1 MYTENTL
8 KVIEI
13 IMKALFSTIGL
24 IGKSHHRETNET
36 ISHLIQFLSA
46 QGYEVLVEENSVK
59 DLALSIDQ
67 LAPLTDIGQRCDLA
81 IVVGGDGNML
91 GAARVLARFNIAV
104 VGVNRG
110 NLGFLTD
117 IDPDNI
123 EAPLKAILAGDFITE
138 KRFLLEMKVLRHG
151 ELKSTNSAMNEVVL
165 HAAKV
170 ANMIEFE
177 LYIDDLFVY
186 HQRSDGLITATPTGS
201 TAYSLSGGGPI
212 LTPNMDA
219 ISLVPMFP
227 HTLSSRPIVI
237 DGNSNISL
245 RIPNYLSSNVQVSC
259 DGQISLEVLPGDEIQ
274 ISKCENNLRLIHPK
288 DYSYYEVLR
297 SKLSW
302 SEQRVTKRMP

>member
-1 MYTENTL
+1 
-8 KVIEI
+8 
-13 IMKALFSTIGL
+13 MKALFNTIGL
-24 IGKSHHRETNET
+24 IGKSHHRETSET
-36 ISHLIQFLSA
+36 ISHLIQFLSD
-46 QGYEVLVEENSVK
+46 QDFEVLVEENSVK
-59 DLALSIDQ
+59 DLALTPSQ
-67 LAPLTDIGQRCDLA
+67 LAPLADIGKRCDLA

-91 GAARVLARFNIAV
+91 GAARVLARFDIAV
-104 VGVNRG
+104 VGINRG

-123 EAPLKAILAGDFITE
+123 EGPLQAILGGEFITE
-138 KRFLLEMKVLRHG
+138 KRFLLEMNIFRHG

-177 LYIDDLFVY
+177 LYIDELFVY

-259 DGQISLEVLPGDEIQ
+259 DGQISLDVLPGDEIK
-274 ISKCENNLRLIHPK
+274 ISKCENQLRLIHPK

-302 SEQRVTKRMP
+302 SEQRVTKRKP

>member
-1 MYTENTL
+1 M
-8 KVIEI
+8 KV
-13 IMKALFSTIGL
+13 LFKTIGL

-36 ISHLIQFLSA
+36 IIHLIKSLTA
-46 QGYEVLVEENSVK
+46 QGYSVLVEENSAK
-59 DLALSIDQ
+59 DIDISSKQ
-67 LAPLTDIGQRCDLA
+67 LASLPDIGLRCDLA

-91 GAARVLARFNIAV
+91 GAARVLARFDIAV
-104 VGVNRG
+104 VGINRG

-123 EAPLKAILAGDFITE
+123 DEPLHAILAGKYITE

-151 ELKSTNSAMNEVVL
+151 QLKSTNSAMNEVVL

-237 DGNSNISL
+237 DGNSHISL
-245 RIPNYLSSNVQVSC
+245 RIPSYLSGSVQVSC

-274 ISKCENNLRLIHPK
+274 ITKCKNELRLIHPK

-297 SKLSW
+297 SKLNW
-302 SEQRVTKRMP
+302 SEQKVTKRKP

>member
-1 MYTENTL
+1 
-8 KVIEI
+8 
-13 IMKALFSTIGL
+13 MKRLFNCIGL
-24 IGKSHHRETNET
+24 IGKTNHSETSQTIEQLHQLLCENGYDVIVDERSAIAIAET
-36 ISHLIQFLSA
+36 LN
-46 QGYEVLVEENSVK
+46 VTK
-59 DLALSIDQ
+59 
-67 LAPLTDIGQRCDLA
+67 APLIEIGERCDLA
-81 IVVGGDGNML
+81 IVIGGDGNML
-91 GAARVLARFNIAV
+91 GAARVLARYDIAV

-123 EAPLKAILAGDFITE
+123 QEPLLAILDGKFITE
-138 KRFLLEMKVLRHG
+138 KRFLLEAQIFRHG
-151 ELKSTNSAMNEVVL
+151 VLKSCNTAMNEVVL

-177 LYIDDLFVY
+177 LFIDGLFVY
-186 HQRSDGLITATPTGS
+186 HQRSDGLITSTPTGS

-237 DGNSNISL
+237 DGNSQIEL
-245 RIPNYLSSNVQVSC
+245 KIPHYLDQTIQVSC
-259 DGQISLEVLPGDEIQ
+259 DGQVSLEVLPGDQIMIQ
-274 ISKCENNLRLIHPK
+274 KSDSQLRLIHPIG
-288 DYSYYEVLR
+288 YSYYEVLR

-302 SEQRVTKRMP
+302 SEQRVTKKI

>member
-1 MYTENTL
+1 
-8 KVIEI
+8 
-13 IMKALFSTIGL
+13 MKPIFNTIGL
-24 IGKSHHRETNET
+24 IGKSHHHETNET
-36 ISHLIQFLSA
+36 ISYLVQFLTK
-46 QGYEVLVEENSVK
+46 QGYEVLIEENSAK
-59 DLALSIDQ
+59 DVDVNHDLFV
-67 LAPLTDIGQRCDLA
+67 PYTEIGNRCDLA

-91 GAARVLARFNIAV
+91 GAARVLSRFDIAV
-104 VGVNRG
+104 VGINRG

-117 IDPDNI
+117 IDPDQI
-123 EAPLKAILAGDFITE
+123 EAPLQAILAGEYITE
-138 KRFLLEMKVLRHG
+138 QRFLLEMNVLRHG
-151 ELKSTNSAMNEVVL
+151 EIKSTNSAMNEVVL

-186 HQRSDGLITATPTGS
+186 HQRSDGLITSTPTGS

-237 DGNSNISL
+237 DGNSQISL
-245 RIPNYLSSNVQVSC
+245 RIPGYLSGNVQVSC
-259 DGQISLEVLPGDEIQ
+259 DGQISIEVLPGDEIR
-274 ISKCENNLRLIHPK
+274 IKKCSHKLRLIHPK

-297 SKLSW
+297 SKLNW
-302 SEQRVTKRMP
+302 SEQKVTKRRP

>member
-1 MYTENTL
+1 
-8 KVIEI
+8 
-13 IMKALFSTIGL
+13 MKALFTTIGL

-36 ISHLIQFLSA
+36 ISHLIEFLT
-46 QGYEVLVEENSVK
+46 QQDYRVLVEENSAK
-59 DLALSIDQ
+59 ELSLPNEQ
-67 LAPLTDIGQRCDLA
+67 LASLTNIGEQCDLA

-91 GAARVLARFNIAV
+91 GAARVLARFDIAV

-117 IDPDNI
+117 IDPDNTD
-123 EAPLKAILAGDFITE
+123 EPLSAILAGNFITE

-151 ELKSTNSAMNEVVL
+151 EIKSCNSAMNEVVL

-237 DGNSNISL
+237 DGNSDISL
-245 RIPNYLSSNVQVSC
+245 RIPNYLSGNVQVSC
-259 DGQISLEVLPGDEIQ
+259 DGQVSIEVLPGDEIR
-274 ISKCENNLRLIHPK
+274 ISKCHYELRLIHPK

-297 SKLSW
+297 SKLNW
-302 SEQRVTKRMP
+302 SEQKVTKRKP

>member
-1 MYTENTL
+1 
-8 KVIEI
+8 
-13 IMKALFSTIGL
+13 MKAVFKSIGL
-24 IGKSHHRETNET
+24 IGKSHHRETCET
-36 ISHLIQFLSA
+36 ITHLIEFLST
-46 QGYEVLVEENSVK
+46 QGYRVFVEENSAK
-59 DLALSIDQ
+59 DIAITPAKLASI
-67 LAPLTDIGQRCDLA
+67 TGIGEQCDLA

-91 GAARVLARFNIAV
+91 GAARVLARYDISV

-117 IDPDNI
+117 IDPDNTDM
-123 EAPLKAILAGDFITE
+123 PLSEILNGDFVTE

-151 ELKSTNSAMNEVVL
+151 QLKSCNSAMNEVVL

-186 HQRSDGLITATPTGS
+186 HQRSDGLITSTPTGS

-245 RIPNYLSSNVQVSC
+245 RIPNYSSDSIQVSC
-259 DGQISLEVLPGDEIQ
+259 DGQVSIEVQPGDEVK
-274 ISKCENNLRLIHPK
+274 ISKCQYHLRLIHPK

-297 SKLSW
+297 SKLNW
-302 SEQRVTKRMP
+302 SEQKVTKRKP